1 MRFRSLL
8 LGSLTASSLMAG
20 AAGAQTMQDALV
32 SAYQSNPQLEADRAR
47 QRATDEDVSR
57 AWGGFRP
64 QIVVSG
70 QIGPGHDHVVT
81 PSASES
87 FSDPNNPL
95 VSESNP
101 EINRDFATTH
111 DNRHSNDETIQLKQ
125 EIWDGGRTFSDVTH
139 SKWAVANG
147 RAILTSTEQ
156 TVLGGVVQ
164 AYYDLFRDQKILA
177 IQKEFVKSLEA
188 EKKAANARYG
198 VKDVTRTDVAQAE
211 ARLARGLADLRQY
224 EGNLETSRS
233 AFILASGL
241 IPGELTDPPPL
252 PTALLP
258 ANIDDALSLVE
269 SNPDLQAAIFAE
281 KAAEADISTA
291 ESGLMPDLSVIA
303 TGTHT
308 DHVDYTGYQITSGQ
322 VLLTLNVPIYDGGIA
337 SARTRVAKHTFGQ
350 RRLTTD
356 LQRIRTEDAIKR
368 SWQNLQANNA
378 RIVALEENERAGL
391 VALDGVEQEL
401 KVGSRT
407 VLDELNARQ
416 EVLDA
421 RIALERSR
429 HDAAVAA
436 YGLLVA
442 VGKLNANAL
451 GLPVEHYD
459 ANDHYESAAW
469 MPWGPWID
477 KDYPEASKVP
487 SSEMPGGN
495 PWRSLVPDIDV
506 DMPSLPS
513 LFDDSDEKKD
523 DK

>member
-8 LGSLTASSLMAG
+8 LGSLTVSTLLAG
-20 AAGAQTMQDALV
+20 TAGAQTMQDALV
-32 SAYQSNPQLEADRAR
+32 SAYQTNPQLEADRAR

-64 QIVVSG
+64 QVVVSG
-70 QIGPGHDHVVT
+70 QIGKAHDHVWT
-81 PSASES
+81 PGEYTP
-87 FSDPNNPL
+87 DG
-95 VSESNP
+95 VS
-101 EINRDFATTH
+101 IVRDFNQAH
-111 DNRHSNDETIQLKQ
+111 DHRNMNDEAVQIKQ
-125 EIWDGGRTFSDVTH
+125 ELWDGGRAFSDVTH

-147 RAILTSTEQ
+147 RAILSSTEQ

-164 AYYDLFRDQKILA
+164 AYYDLFRDQRILT
-177 IQKEFVKSLEA
+177 IQREFVQSLEQ

-198 VKDVTRTDVAQAE
+198 VKDVTRTDVAQSE
-211 ARLARGLADLRQY
+211 ARLARGLADLRQF

-241 IPGELTDPPPL
+241 VPGELSDPPPL
-252 PTALLP
+252 PTQLLP
-258 ANIDDALSLVE
+258 RNVDDALALRE
-269 SNPDLQAAIFAE
+269 NNPDLRAAIFAE

-291 ESGLMPDLSVIA
+291 ESGLMPDLSVVA
-303 TGTHT
+303 TGSHT
-308 DHVDYTGYQITSGQ
+308 DKTDYTNTQLTTGSV
-322 VLLTLNVPIYDGGIA
+322 VLSLNIPIYDGGIA

-356 LQRIRTEDAIKR
+356 FQRIRTEDAIKR
-368 SWQNLQANNA
+368 SWQNLQANNS
-378 RIVALEENERAGL
+378 RIVALEENERADL
-391 VALDGVEQEL
+391 VALDGVQQEL

-442 VGKLNANAL
+442 VGKLNADAL
-451 GLPVEHYD
+451 ALPVEQYD

-477 KDYPEASKVP
+477 KTYPDGSPV
-487 SSEMPGGN
+487 SSNDMPGGN
-495 PWRSLVPDIDV
+495 VWRSFVPDIDI
-506 DMPSLPS
+506 DTPSLPS
-513 LFDDSDEKKD
+513 LFGGDDEKKD
-523 DK
+523 

>member
-1 MRFRSLL
+1 MRFRSIL
-8 LGSLTASSLMAG
+8 LGSLTVTSLLAG

-64 QIVVSG
+64 QVVVSG
-70 QIGPGHDHVVT
+70 QFGRAHDGVEVNEGYPYGIQH
-81 PSASES
+81 SG
-87 FSDPNNPL
+87 L
-95 VSESNP
+95 VRRP
-101 EINRDFATTH
+101 
-111 DNRHSNDETIQLKQ
+111 DEEAVQLKQ
-125 EIWDGGRTFSDVTH
+125 EIWDGGRAFSDVTH

-164 AYYDLFRDQKILA
+164 AYYDLYRDQKILA
-177 IQKEFVKSLEA
+177 IQQEFVKSLEQ

-198 VKDVTRTDVAQAE
+198 VKDVTRTDVAQSE

-224 EGNLETSRS
+224 EGSLETSRS

-241 IPGELTDPPPL
+241 IPGELTDPPPIPL
-252 PTALLP
+252 HLVPRTVE
-258 ANIDDALSLVE
+258 DALALRE
-269 SNPDLQAAIFAE
+269 SNPDLRAAIFAE

-291 ESGLMPDLSVIA
+291 ESGLMPDLSLVA
-303 TGTHT
+303 TGTHNAHT
-308 DHVDYTGYQITSGQ
+308 DYTGTQITTGE
-322 VLLTLNVPIYDGGIA
+322 VLLSVTVPIYDGGVA

-356 LQRIRTEDAIKR
+356 YQRIRTDDAIKR

-378 RIVALEENERAGL
+378 RIVALEENERADL
-391 VALDGVEQEL
+391 VALDGVQQEL

-442 VGKLNANAL
+442 VGKLNADAL
-451 GLPVEHYD
+451 ALPVEKYD

-477 KDYPEASKVP
+477 KDYPEASQVP
-487 SSEMPGGN
+487 NSEMPGG
-495 PWRSLVPDIDV
+495 PVWRSFVPDIDV

-513 LFDDSDEKKD
+513 LFDDSDEKKEN
-523 DK
+523 

>member
-1 MRFRSLL
+1 MRFRSFL
-8 LGSLTASSLMAG
+8 LGSLTVSSLLAG
-20 AAGAQTMQDALV
+20 AAGAQTMQDALI

-64 QIVVSG
+64 QVVVSG
-70 QIGPGHDHVVT
+70 ELGKAHDHVWV
-81 PSASES
+81 PGES
-87 FSDPNNPL
+87 YNSDYTQILRYNTQL
-95 VSESNP
+95 
-101 EINRDFATTH
+101 H
-111 DNRHSNDETIQLKQ
+111 DYRTLNDEAIQLKQ
-125 EIWDGGRTFSDVTH
+125 EIWDGGRAFSDVTH

-147 RAILTSTEQ
+147 RAILNSTEQ

-177 IQKEFVKSLEA
+177 IQKEFVKSLEE

-198 VKDVTRTDVAQAE
+198 VKDVTRTDVAQSE
-211 ARLARGLADLRQY
+211 ARVARGLADLRQY

-252 PTALLP
+252 PLQLLP
-258 ANIDDALSLVE
+258 RNVDDALALLE
-269 SNPDLQAAIFAE
+269 NNPDLRAAVFAE

-291 ESGLMPDLSVIA
+291 ESGLMPDLSVVA
-303 TGTHT
+303 TGSHTAHT
-308 DHVDYTGYQITSGQ
+308 DYTNTQLTSGE
-322 VLLTLNVPIYDGGIA
+322 LMLELNVPLYDGGIA

-356 LQRIRTEDAIKR
+356 FQRIRTEDAIKR
-368 SWQNLQANNA
+368 SWQNLQANNS
-378 RIVALEENERAGL
+378 RIVALEENERADL
-391 VALDGVEQEL
+391 VALDGVQQEL

-442 VGKLNANAL
+442 IGKLNADAL
-451 GLPVEHYD
+451 ALPVEQYD

-469 MPWGPWID
+469 MPWGPWVD
-477 KDYPEASKVP
+477 KTYPASTPVP
-487 SSEMPGGN
+487 ASEMPGGN
-495 PWRSLVPDIDV
+495 VWRSFVPDIDV

-513 LFDDSDEKKD
+513 LFDASDTKKD

>member
-1 MRFRSLL
+1 VRFRSLL
-8 LGSLTASSLMAG
+8 LGSLTVSSLLAG
-20 AAGAQTMQDALV
+20 AAGAQTMQDALI

-70 QIGPGHDHVVT
+70 SYGRAKENTTVPYGASIYGPAGQTVYNVAQSPDQEALQI
-81 PSASES
+81 
-87 FSDPNNPL
+87 
-95 VSESNP
+95 
-101 EINRDFATTH
+101 
-111 DNRHSNDETIQLKQ
+111 KQ
-125 EIWDGGRTFSDVTH
+125 EIWDGGRAFADVTH

-156 TVLGGVVQ
+156 QVLGGVVQ
-164 AYYDLFRDQKILA
+164 AYYDLFRDQKIVA
-177 IQKEFVKSLEA
+177 IQKEFVKSLEE

-198 VKDVTRTDVAQAE
+198 VKDVTRTDVAQSE

-252 PTALLP
+252 PMQLLP
-258 ANIDDALSLVE
+258 HNVDDALALRE
-269 SNPDLQAAIFAE
+269 NNPDLRAAIFAE
-281 KAAEADISTA
+281 KAAETDIDTA
-291 ESGLMPDLSVIA
+291 ESGLMPDLSVQALA
-303 TGTHT
+303 THNSNT
-308 DHVDYTGYQITSGQ
+308 DYTGTQIIDKQ
-322 VLLTLNVPIYDGGIA
+322 VVLELNIPIYDGGIA
-337 SARTRVAKHTFGQ
+337 SARTRIAKHTFGQ

-356 LQRIRTEDAIKR
+356 YQRIRTEDAIKR

-378 RIVALEENERAGL
+378 RIVALEENERADL
-391 VALDGVEQEL
+391 VALDGVQQEL

-416 EVLDA
+416 EVLDS

-429 HDAAVAA
+429 HDAAVSA
-436 YGLLVA
+436 YGVLIA
-442 VGKLNANAL
+442 VGTLNAEAL
-451 GLPVEHYD
+451 DLPVEKYD
-459 ANDHYESAAW
+459 ANDHYESSAW

-477 KDYPEASKVP
+477 KDYPEATRVP

-495 PWRSLVPDIDV
+495 VWRSFVPDIDV

-513 LFDDSDEKKD
+513 LFDASDTKKD

>member
-1 MRFRSLL
+1 MRLRSLL
-8 LGSLTASSLMAG
+8 LGSLTVSSLLAG
-20 AAGAQTMQDALV
+20 SAGAQTMQDALI
-32 SAYQSNPQLEADRAR
+32 SAYQTNPQLEADRAR
-47 QRATDEDVSR
+47 QRAADEDVSR

-64 QIVVSG
+64 QVLVSG
-70 QIGPGHDHVVT
+70 ELGQGHDRLLSPSGSYDPANNGLIDHYNVT
-81 PSASES
+81 TRDYRHPNEES
-87 FSDPNNPL
+87 
-95 VSESNP
+95 VQ
-101 EINRDFATTH
+101 I
-111 DNRHSNDETIQLKQ
+111 KQ
-125 EIWDGGRTFSDVTH
+125 EIWDGGRTFADVSH

-147 RAILTSTEQ
+147 RAILSSTEQ

-164 AYYDLFRDQKILA
+164 AYYDLYRDQNILA
-177 IQKEFVKSLEA
+177 IQQEFVKSLQE
-188 EKKAANARYG
+188 EKKAADARYG
-198 VKDVTRTDVAQAE
+198 VKDVTRTDVAQSE

-241 IPGELTDPPPL
+241 VPGELTTPPPL

-258 ANIDDALSLVE
+258 KNVDDALSLVE
-269 SNPDLQAAIFAE
+269 ENPDLRAAVFAE
-281 KAAEADISTA
+281 KASEADISAA

-303 TGTHT
+303 TGTRTDHT
-308 DHVDYTGYQITSGQ
+308 DYIKDQLTSSQ
-322 VLLTLNVPIYDGGIA
+322 VVLALNVPIYDGGIA
-337 SARTRVAKHTFGQ
+337 SARTRIAKHTFGQ

-356 LQRIRTEDAIKR
+356 LQRIRTVDAIKR

-378 RIVALEENERAGL
+378 RIVALEENERADL
-391 VALDGVEQEL
+391 VALDGVQQEL

-442 VGKLNANAL
+442 VGKLNADAL
-451 GLPVEHYD
+451 ALPVEHYD
-459 ANDHYESAAW
+459 AVDHYDSVSW
-469 MPWGPWID
+469 IPWSPWID
-477 KDYPEASKVP
+477 KDYPDGTKVP
-487 SSEMPGGN
+487 SSEMPGGS
-495 PWRSLVPDIDV
+495 PWRTFVPDIDV

-513 LFDDSDEKKD
+513 LFDSEEDKKS
-523 DK
+523 K

>member
-1 MRFRSLL
+1 MRLRSLL
-8 LGSLTASSLMAG
+8 LGSLTASGLLAG

-32 SAYQSNPQLEADRAR
+32 SAYQTNPQLEADRAR

-64 QIVVSG
+64 QVVVSG
-70 QIGPGHDHVVT
+70 QIGKAHDHVLV
-81 PSASES
+81 PGE
-87 FSDPNNPL
+87 FSPDGVRL
-95 VSESNP
+95 V
-101 EINRDFATTH
+101 RDFNTVHEYRAM
-111 DNRHSNDETIQLKQ
+111 NDEAVQIKQ
-125 EIWDGGRTFSDVTH
+125 ELWDGGRAFSDVTH

-147 RAILTSTEQ
+147 RAILSSTEQ

-164 AYYDLFRDQKILA
+164 AYYDLYRDQKILA
-177 IQKEFVKSLEA
+177 IQKEFVSSLEE

-198 VKDVTRTDVAQAE
+198 VKDVTRTDVAQSE

-224 EGNLETSRS
+224 EGNVETSRS

-241 IPGELTDPPPL
+241 IPGDLTDPPPL
-252 PTALLP
+252 PLQLLP
-258 ANIDDALSLVE
+258 HNVDDALALRE
-269 SNPDLQAAIFAE
+269 NNPDLRAAIFAE
-281 KAAEADISTA
+281 KAAEADITTA
-291 ESGLMPDLSVIA
+291 ESGLMPDLSLVA

-308 DHVDYTGYQITSGQ
+308 DKTDYTNTQLTTGSV
-322 VLLTLNVPIYDGGIA
+322 VLSLNIPIYDGGIA

-356 LQRIRTEDAIKR
+356 FQRIRTEDAIKR
-368 SWQNLQANNA
+368 SWQNLQANKS
-378 RIVALEENERAGL
+378 RIVALEENERADL
-391 VALDGVEQEL
+391 VALDGVQQEL

-442 VGKLNANAL
+442 VGKLNADAL
-451 GLPVEHYD
+451 ALPVEQYD

-477 KDYPEASKVP
+477 KSYPDSTPVS

-495 PWRSLVPDIDV
+495 VWRSFVPDIDV

-513 LFDDSDEKKD
+513 LFDGSDEKKD
-523 DK
+523 Q